1 MSELD
6 VIQFSDIFGLTPYS
20 GGAYEATVSK
30 NIILLKIPTTQDG
43 NSNHLEIYEN
53 IGFLIENIIRNYRGE
68 VKDLKV
74 LKDLKNEENL
84 KNLALNI
91 EKMINAQD
99 QSDKKV

>member
-1 MSELD
+1 
-6 VIQFSDIFGLTPYS
+6 
-20 GGAYEATVSK
+20 
-30 NIILLKIPTTQDG
+30 
-43 NSNHLEIYEN
+43 
-53 IGFLIENIIRNYRGE
+53 LIENIIRNYRGE

-99 QSDKKV
+99 